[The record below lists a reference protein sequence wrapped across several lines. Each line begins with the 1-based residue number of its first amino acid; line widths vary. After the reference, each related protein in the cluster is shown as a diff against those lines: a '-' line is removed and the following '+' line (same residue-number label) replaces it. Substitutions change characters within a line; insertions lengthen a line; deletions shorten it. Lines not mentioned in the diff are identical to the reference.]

1 MGKDF
6 VCIECPRG
14 CALHVEGE
22 NCAWSVSGN
31 FCPKGKAY
39 ALSEMISPRRTVT
52 STVRAK
58 FGRVPVKTDREVLKS
73 NIFLVMEKIR
83 AAYVDSDTEI
93 GTVILA
99 DVDGEG
105 TNVVAAKPYRVAGE
119 N

>member
-22 NCAWSVSGN
+22 NGAWSVSGN

-52 STVRAK
+52 STVREK

-73 NIFLVMEKIR
+73 NVFLVMEKIR

-105 TNVVAAKPYRVAGE
+105 TNVVAAKPYRAAGE

>member
-22 NCAWSVSGN
+22 NGAWSVSGN

-39 ALSEMISPRRTVT
+39 ALSEMILPRRTVT

-58 FGRVPVKTDREVLKS
+58 CGRVPVKTDREVLKS

-105 TNVVAAKPYRVAGE
+105 TNVVATKPYRAPTE

>member
-1 MGKDF
+1 MERFGKF
-6 VCIECPRG
+6 
-14 CALHVEGE
+14 
-22 NCAWSVSGN
+22 
-31 FCPKGKAY
+31 
-39 ALSEMISPRRTVT
+39 LSQGQG
-52 STVRAK
+52 VRA
-58 FGRVPVKTDREVLKS
+58 FGNDLAAAHGYEHRAGKVRARAVKTDREVLKS

-105 TNVVAAKPYRVAGE
+105 TNVVAAKPYRAAGE